1 MDNNKVKTLLCQQLR
16 KIADNIENGSSNISM
31 EDSLE
36 IISTIC
42 NVSLSKEES
51 SHYLNMPTSTFDK
64 QVRSGKLPESHKQ
77 RGITEKLWYLSDLLK
92 AKLRVNT

>member
-1 MDNNKVKTLLCQQLR
+1 MRGRVKALLCQQLR
-16 KIADNIENGSSNISM
+16 CVADKIEDGTSELSM
-31 EDSLE
+31 EDALE
-36 IISTIC
+36 IINTIC

-77 RGITEKLWYLSDLLK
+77 RGLTERLWYFSDLLK
-92 AKLRVNT
+92 ARLGL